1 MEYILV
7 LTFLTATEK
16 KATLTINNVKED
28 ITETQI
34 SDLMDTIVTNNVFE
48 HKKYGSYISK
58 VSAELTT
65 RTKTNYSFN

>member
-16 KATLTINNVKED
+16 KATLTINNVKSD

-34 SDLMDTIVTNNVFE
+34 SDLMDTIVANNVFE
-48 HKKYGSYISK
+48 HKKYGFYTNK
-58 VSAELTT
+58 VSAELTS
-65 RTKTNYSFN
+65 RTVTDYSFS